1 MDLIDTQHK
10 HLMSLYF
17 VSHFLIDMQN
27 VIMLSFIMPSVVM
40 LNYVKCHYVE
50 YHYTEYRYA
59 EYRYAECRGAVI
71 NLVSPNSKDL
81 RLQLCEKVYII
92 GPGKNS
98 AQFDN
103 D

>member
-1 MDLIDTQHK
+1 
-10 HLMSLYF
+10 
-17 VSHFLIDMQN
+17 
-27 VIMLSFIMPSVVM
+27 MLSIITLCVTFSYSYAECHHVEFRYAECRYAECS
-40 LNYVKCHYVE
+40 YVKCHYVECHYVE
-50 YHYTEYRYA
+50 YHYTECRYA
-59 EYRYAECRGAVI
+59 ECSYAECRGVFK

-81 RLQLCEKVYII
+81 RRQLCEKVYII